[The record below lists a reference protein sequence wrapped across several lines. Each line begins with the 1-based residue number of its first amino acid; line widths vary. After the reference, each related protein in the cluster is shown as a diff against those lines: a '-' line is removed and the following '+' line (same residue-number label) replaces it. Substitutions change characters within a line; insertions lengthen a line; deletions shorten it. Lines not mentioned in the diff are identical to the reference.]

1 MENKTNERRYHDYEL
16 RKIEECI
23 ESYGDEL
30 GELIADKIIKIYD
43 ALVNY
48 IITTEEDAIK
58 LAARINPSGNENLFF
73 ELKTLEYFQARVWEC
88 SAMRAHTKLV
98 DATAI
103 IKKLTRLEREYSK
116 GTGAHVNYLR
126 SLELREL
133 REILDC
139 SRAEIDLIHR
149 KYEHHDGEE
158 EKKPTRDD
166 KRRSKLLHSLMVE
179 ISDALDEEI
188 GRRHYE
194 NNSNKNHNKARR
206 KSKENKSSTQ
216 V

>member
-30 GELIADKIIKIYD
+30 GELIADKIIKLYD
-43 ALVNY
+43 AMVSC

-58 LAARINPSGNENLFF
+58 LAARINPAGNENLFF
-73 ELKTLEYFQARVWEC
+73 EIETLEYFQARVWEC
-88 SAMRAHTKLV
+88 NAMHAHTKLV

-116 GTGAHVNYLR
+116 GTGAHVKYLR
-126 SLELREL
+126 DFEPRELREL
-133 REILDC
+133 MDY
-139 SRAEIDLIHR
+139 SRAELDLINR
-149 KYEHHDGEE
+149 KYEHHDGKED
-158 EKKPTRDD
+158 KKMTRDD
-166 KRRSKLLHSLMVE
+166 KRRSKLLQSLMVE
-179 ISDALDEEI
+179 ISVALNEEI
-188 GRRHYE
+188 GRRHDE

>member
-23 ESYGDEL
+23 ESYGDEV
-30 GELIADKIIKIYD
+30 GELIADKIIGLYD
-43 ALVNY
+43 AMVNY

-58 LAARINPSGNENLFF
+58 LAARMNPAENENSFF
-73 ELKTLEYFQARVWEC
+73 ELETFEYFQARVWDC
-88 SAMRAHTKLV
+88 NAMHAHTKLV

-103 IKKLTRLEREYSK
+103 IEKMIKLEKKYRT
-116 GTGAHVNYLR
+116 GTGAHVKYLR
-126 SLELREL
+126 DLEPRELREL
-133 REILDC
+133 MDY
-139 SRAEIDLIHR
+139 SRIELDLINR

-158 EKKPTRDD
+158 DKKMTRGD
-166 KRRSKLLHSLMVE
+166 KSRRKLLQSLMVE
-179 ISDALDEEI
+179 INVALVEEI
-188 GRRHYE
+188 GRRHDE
-194 NNSNKNHNKARR
+194 NNSNRNHNKARR